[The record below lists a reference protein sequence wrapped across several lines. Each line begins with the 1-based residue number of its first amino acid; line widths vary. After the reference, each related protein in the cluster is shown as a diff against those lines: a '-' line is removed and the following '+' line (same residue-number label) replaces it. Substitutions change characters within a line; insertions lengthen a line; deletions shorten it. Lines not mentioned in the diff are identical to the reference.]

1 MSAETGRTF
10 SMIRATRALTAAFIS
25 IWFVLLQTPWASS
38 NVRIKDIANFE
49 GFRANQLIGYG
60 IVVGLNGT
68 GDGTRAEFTKQI
80 LSNMLFKL
88 GVTISPSAI
97 QVKNTATV
105 MATAELP
112 PFAKAGTR
120 LDVLVSSLG
129 DAKSLQGGTLLLTPL
144 RAPNREI
151 YAVGQGAVS
160 VGGFGAAGAGASVQQ
175 NHLTVG
181 SVINGGL
188 VEKDLP
194 LSIAR
199 ARKVRLD
206 LYKADFT
213 TAYRMAERIND
224 HFGSILAKPI
234 DASAVSVEVP
244 EKDQAD
250 VVEFLYRVENV
261 TVKPDAKAVVV
272 LNERTGTVVIGENVR
287 VSTVAVAH
295 GNLNIVIR
303 ESPEVSQPAPFSE
316 RGRTVVVPRTD
327 IYVSEEENKLM
338 LLPEGI
344 TIGEVVRALN
354 AIGVSPRDLISV
366 IMALKEAGALQADLR
381 LL

>member
-1 MSAETGRTF
+1 MTGETGRAF
-10 SMIRATRALTAAFIS
+10 NKLRVKRALTAAFITG
-25 IWFVLLQTPWASS
+25 WFVLFQAPWASA

-80 LSNMLFKL
+80 LSNMLYKL

-97 QVKNTATV
+97 RVKNTATV
-105 MATAELP
+105 MVTAELP

-151 YAVGQGAVS
+151 YAVGQGPVS
-160 VGGFGAAGAGASVQQ
+160 VGGFGAGGAGASVQQ

-181 SVINGGL
+181 TVINGGL

-194 LSIAR
+194 LSIAH
-199 ARKVRLD
+199 ARKVRLN

-213 TAYRMAERIND
+213 TAYRMAERINE
-224 HFGSILAKPI
+224 HFGSAVAKPI
-234 DASAVSVEVP
+234 DASAVSVDVP
-244 EKDQAD
+244 ERDQAD
-250 VVEFLYRVENV
+250 VVEFLYQVENV
-261 TVKPDAKAVVV
+261 NVRPDAKAVVI
-272 LNERTGTVVIGENVR
+272 LNERTGTVVMGENVR

-303 ESPEVSQPAPFSE
+303 ETPEVSQPEPFSE

-327 IYVSEEENKLM
+327 VYVNEEENKLL
-338 LLPEGI
+338 LLPEGV

-366 IMALKEAGALQADLR
+366 LMAIKEAGALQADLR